1 MRRRI
6 SRVTALLITVA
17 AATLALL
24 TSTSPAGAA
33 PTWAPEASATLT
45 PGVMAYTA
53 GAQCTTNFVYTDSN
67 GGVYL
72 GYAAHC
78 AGTGSS
84 TDTNGCSTASLP
96 LGTPVT
102 FNQGGSLISDGT
114 QLGTGTLAY
123 SSWLTM
129 HSDGETDANTCAYND
144 LALVKVAAGRRREG
158 QPDGAVLRR
167 PERAGYRYRSR
178 RQDLLLRQLVPGGT
192 ASAKLS
198 PKVGASLGDSGGG
211 WSTALYTVTPGIP
224 GDSGSGF
231 LDKNGNALG
240 VLSTVAIAPLPA
252 SNNIGNLRKE
262 LAYAAAHSGI
272 PGLALVAGT
281 SPFAPP
287 V

>member
-1 MRRRI
+1 
-6 SRVTALLITVA
+6 
-17 AATLALL
+17 
-24 TSTSPAGAA
+24 
-33 PTWAPEASATLT
+33 
-45 PGVMAYTA
+45 MAYTA

-84 TDTNGCSTASLP
+84 TDTDGCSTASLP

-102 FNQGGSLISDGT
+102 FNQGGSLVSDGT

-123 SSWLTM
+123 SSWLAM
-129 HSDGETDANTCAYND
+129 HADGEKDANTCAYND
-144 LALVKVAAGRRREG
+144 LALVKVAAADVAKVNPTVPFFGGPNALGSGTTAGEKIYSYG
-158 QPDGAVLRR
+158 NSSL
-167 PERAGYRYRSR
+167 RAGVS
-178 RQDLLLRQLVPGGT
+178 P
-192 ASAKLS
+192 LS

-231 LDKNGNALG
+231 LDQNGNALG

-252 SNNIGNLRKE
+252 SNNVGNLRKE
-262 LAYAAAHSGI
+262 LAYASAHSGI
-272 PGLALVAGT
+272 PGLALAAGT